1 MFKQRNTQKEKCDFL
16 RKKWLLCRYFNSKL
30 PQYEHKPYEC
40 DEKYKEFIRQCY
52 EKDKIEKDKIEK
64 DKIEKDKIFKC
75 SIFSTY

>member
-1 MFKQRNTQKEKCDFL
+1 MLKKRDTQKEKCDFL

-52 EKDKIEKDKIEK
+52 EKDKIEKDKI
-64 DKIEKDKIFKC
+64 FKC